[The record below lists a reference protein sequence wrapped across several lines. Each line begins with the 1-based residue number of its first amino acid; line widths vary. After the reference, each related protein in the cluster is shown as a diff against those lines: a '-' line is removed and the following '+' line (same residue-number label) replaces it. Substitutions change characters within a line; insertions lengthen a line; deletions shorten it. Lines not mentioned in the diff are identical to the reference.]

1 MQHDSSRRPNLGLGP
16 HDDHHTKQL
25 KRIEASVGR
34 SERSVGLCQGALERI
49 ERILKV
55 MATDQDVLDAIAAID
70 ANVEADLAAEKTQ
83 ILAAI
88 AAAAQGPLDTVAQMQ
103 QQIDQLTAELAAG
116 HDVSALLAAV
126 QASAVATED
135 GIRALVEDAPVTP

>member
-1 MQHDSSRRPNLGLGP
+1 
-16 HDDHHTKQL
+16 
-25 KRIEASVGR
+25 
-34 SERSVGLCQGALERI
+34 
-49 ERILKV
+49 

-88 AAAAQGPLDTVAQMQ
+88 AAAAQVPLDTIAAMQ

-116 HDVSALLAAV
+116 HDVSGLLAAI
-126 QASAVATED
+126 QASASKTED